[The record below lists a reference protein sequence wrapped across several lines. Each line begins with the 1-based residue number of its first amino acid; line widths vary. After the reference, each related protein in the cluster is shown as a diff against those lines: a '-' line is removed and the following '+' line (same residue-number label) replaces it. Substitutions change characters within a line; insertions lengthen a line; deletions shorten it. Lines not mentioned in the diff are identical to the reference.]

1 MTDFVVLVHIV
12 SGICGTFIEAVGD
25 KLNLT
30 YNNKTTKCVCPDL
43 LHYKMRLAGSDFG
56 TRA

>member
-1 MTDFVVLVHIV
+1 M

-56 TRA
+56 TKKRR